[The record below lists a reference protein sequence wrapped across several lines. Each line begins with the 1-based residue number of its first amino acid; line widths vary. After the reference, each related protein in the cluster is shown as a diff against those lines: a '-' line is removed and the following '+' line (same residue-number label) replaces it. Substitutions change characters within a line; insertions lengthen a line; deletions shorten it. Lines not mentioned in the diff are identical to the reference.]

1 MSDDTI
7 IDASV
12 TQFAGKTL
20 SQFSSLPNMKSTTA
34 SNLPS
39 SNNELTSEYKGFR
52 KMLLYIVSLKLSCKE

>member
-7 IDASV
+7 IDATV

-20 SQFSSLPNMKSTTA
+20 SQFSSLSNMKSTTD

-39 SNNELTSEYKGFR
+39 SNKELTSKYKGFR
-52 KMLLYIVSLKLSCKE
+52 KIL